1 MFKISSRSSEPPDR
15 VGAFI
20 LTSYNAGMDQARGL
34 LEDADEYV
42 NSVMGSHGS
51 AVLLRTPLP
60 SGRKRCLSAPD
71 GESEIQKPRNG
82 YDKSGNRQVIKARRN
97 LFKLRQ

>member
-1 MFKISSRSSEPPDR
+1 ME
-15 VGAFI
+15 
-20 LTSYNAGMDQARGL
+20 QARGL

-42 NSVMGSHGS
+42 NSVMGFHGS

-71 GESEIQKPRNG
+71 GESEVKNPRNV
-82 YDKSGNRQVIKARRN
+82 DAIS
-97 LFKLRQ
+97 